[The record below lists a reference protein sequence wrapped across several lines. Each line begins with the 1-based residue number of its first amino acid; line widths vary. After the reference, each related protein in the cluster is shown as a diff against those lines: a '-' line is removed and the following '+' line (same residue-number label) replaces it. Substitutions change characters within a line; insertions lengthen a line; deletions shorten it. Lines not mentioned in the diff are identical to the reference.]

1 MKIAHVVEP
10 FSSGIITSVIQ
21 LCSGLPDY
29 EHIVVHGTRTS
40 QDSLDGVKSR
50 FPEETSFYVW
60 KHAGREINIVKD
72 IRAAISLFQILRKT
86 APDVVHLHSSKAG
99 AIGRPI
105 AKLLGIKNVIYSPQ
119 GAPFVRQDISRT
131 TRRLYVIL
139 EKFLAR
145 ICGQVVCS
153 CKSEHEAYK
162 QHNISSV
169 YVNNGIEITGASLNR
184 PTNKRGVTIGCA
196 ALATTQKNPKWFNE
210 IAERF
215 EDRQDV
221 NFLWI
226 GDGELRDELSS
237 ENIKVT
243 GWKDRIETAKLIK
256 NLDIYLSTSGW
267 EGLPFAVIEA
277 MLNGSC
283 LLLSDCIGNRD
294 LARNSINGFQFSG
307 SEEAIQ
313 RLTKLLSDKDQIK
326 QMGEQSRLI
335 CEEDYNAQLM
345 CERFSKLYNK
355 S

>member
-10 FSSGIITSVIQ
+10 FSSGIITSIIQ
-21 LCSGLPDY
+21 LCSGLPGY

-50 FPEETSFYVW
+50 FPEETGFYVW

-72 IRAAISLFQILRKT
+72 IRATISLFQILRKT

-99 AIGRPI
+99 AIGRPV
-105 AKLLGIKNVIYSPQ
+105 AKILRIKNVIYSPQ
-119 GAPFVRQDISRT
+119 GAAFVRMDISKT
-131 TRRLYVIL
+131 TRRLYVFI

-145 ICGQVVCS
+145 VCGQVVCS
-153 CKSEHEAYK
+153 CKSEHEAYNE
-162 QHNISSV
+162 QNIPCV
-169 YVNNGIEITGASLNR
+169 YVNNGIEINGAGLNR
-184 PTNKRGVTIGCA
+184 PTNKKVVTIGCA

-210 IAERF
+210 IAEHF
-215 EDRQDV
+215 EKREGV
-221 NFLWI
+221 KFLWI
-226 GDGELRDELSS
+226 GDGELRYELSS

-256 NLDIYLSTSGW
+256 KIDIYLSTSGW

-294 LARNSINGFQFSG
+294 LVRNNVNGFQFSDTN
-307 SEEAIQ
+307 EAIQ
-313 RLTKLLSDKDQIK
+313 RLTKLLSDKDQIR

-335 CEEDYNAQLM
+335 CEEEYNSKLM
-345 CERFSKLYNK
+345 CERFGKLYK
-355 S
+355 EG